1 MSRGFSSAINTA
13 LQSSTVRLVTFAEL
27 DFASGA
33 LYVHDGLGTYTWGGN
48 NWLGVGDFGGISSVE
63 EGAEVSPYSLNLT
76 LSGLDA
82 GLVST
87 ALTESYFMRD
97 VNVYLGLL
105 DANDALIETPTQ
117 IWSGFMDVMSVTAGA
132 SGGDSITLTAESEL
146 GRFDRSANLRY
157 TDTMLR
163 KRDSDDKFF
172 EFLKDMEGVKVSWG
186 KKTSDNLA
194 GSSGGRDDT
203 IIRIP
208 TFQR

>member
-1 MSRGFSSAINTA
+1 MSRGFSAAINTA

-27 DFASGA
+27 DFASGV

-48 NWLGVGDFGGISSVE
+48 DWIGVGDFGGISSVE
-63 EGAEVSPYSLNLT
+63 EGSEISPYSLNLT

-82 GLVST
+82 SLVAT

-97 VNVYLGLL
+97 VKVYLGLL
-105 DANDALIETPTQ
+105 SEVDALIDTPTQ

-132 SGGDSITLTAESEL
+132 SGGDSIILTAESEL

-163 KRDSDDKFF
+163 KRDSSDKFF
-172 EFLKDMEGVKVSWG
+172 EFLKDIEGVKVSWG
-186 KKTSDNLA
+186 KKTSDQLA
-194 GSSGGRDDT
+194 GGGSSGGGTNPRNQQ
-203 IIRIP
+203 
-208 TFQR
+208 QR